1 MGNRSTIE
9 QRSAAGTDVTKNSKS
24 SKPPS
29 TVPSSSGAEST
40 TGGSY
45 TDNGFVVYFTQTITD
60 WVDELL
66 CHGTSYLHCMFEL
79 CKGSASPVPAA
90 SPCGLKRNI

>member
-45 TDNGFVVYFTQTITD
+45 TDNGVCSSETESNMEEDSQLRYNR
-60 WVDELL
+60 L
-66 CHGTSYLHCMFEL
+66 
-79 CKGSASPVPAA
+79 
-90 SPCGLKRNI
+90 